1 MTRIGS
7 NQFENKIS
15 KEKTVIIMSIN
26 NLNLGDLTFKKFNPL
41 SPKNDY
47 IRQARIAPNAIVK
60 HIHKRLLFPLYK
72 Y

>member
-26 NLNLGDLTFKKFNPL
+26 NVNLGN
-41 SPKNDY
+41 
-47 IRQARIAPNAIVK
+47 
-60 HIHKRLLFPLYK
+60 
-72 Y
+72 

>member
-1 MTRIGS
+1 MCLVTRIGS
-7 NQFENKIS
+7 NEFENKIS

-26 NLNLGDLTFKKFNPL
+26 NVNLGNWTFKKFNPL

-47 IRQARIAPNAIVK
+47 IRRARIVK